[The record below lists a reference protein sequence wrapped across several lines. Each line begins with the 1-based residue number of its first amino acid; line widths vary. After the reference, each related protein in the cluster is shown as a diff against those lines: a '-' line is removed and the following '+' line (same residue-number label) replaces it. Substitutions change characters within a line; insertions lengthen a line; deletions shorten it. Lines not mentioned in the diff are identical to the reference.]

1 MCFGKKGIGLIGRM
15 GSSPR
20 TLGWRIDGT
29 AGPGGLIFL
38 PPLTSRLQSK
48 IQALT
53 LGVKDV
59 FLRVGASR
67 SKQLSCLSAVTMGS
81 IWGNF

>member
-1 MCFGKKGIGLIGRM
+1 MCLGKKGIGFIGRM
-15 GSSPR
+15 GSSLR
-20 TLGWRIDGT
+20 TLRWRIDGAT
-29 AGPGGLIFL
+29 GPEGLIFL

-67 SKQLSCLSAVTMGS
+67 SKQLSCLSTVTMGFV
-81 IWGNF
+81 WGNF